1 MKVRLLWW
9 SSVTGDP
16 SRGNQQAFENIGLET
31 ELVNMGFQD
40 YHLRENADF
49 LFTGMIYEAVNWHLQ
64 GKIGLPIIIQG
75 GGYGPDF
82 LPNGK
87 LNRFFERVTE
97 IPKSLVT
104 ILDSKYYYEMLSS
117 GLLFDFEKIYVI
129 PNGVPSYLKDFPILP
144 KKKKKKD
151 EFIVFNPMGTFWI
164 KQPER
169 FIEVV
174 KIVNEEDLPIKF
186 VMPMKTQFVYNCPI
200 EWLEIP
206 NLELLP
212 VQSFP
217 QMCIWYQKCDLV
229 AVYSQAEIFPQHFFE
244 ALWFGKPLIHNNA
257 GFIQTIDISLLNDMI
272 EDFGVSCRDFDE
284 RWHDDYHSGNHF
296 VDAWKWDE
304 KQFAEWIIHLYNEE
318 ELRSEFAKNGKEW
331 IDRFASLWSMTDK
344 ARLLMKMMKERGY
357 I

>member
-9 SSVTGDP
+9 SSVTGDA

-49 LFTGMIYEAVNWHLQ
+49 LFTGMIYEAVNWYLQ

-75 GGYGPDF
+75 GGYGPNL

-104 ILDSKYYYEMLSS
+104 ILDSKYYYEMLNS
-117 GLLFDFEKIYVI
+117 GLPFDFEKIFIV

-144 KKKKKKD
+144 KKKKRKD

-174 KIVNEEDLPIKF
+174 KTVNKENLPIKF

-257 GFIQTIDISLLNDMI
+257 GLIQTVSIDLLKDI
-272 EDFGVSCRDFDE
+272 IKDFGINCMDFDKK
-284 RWHDDYHSGNHF
+284 WSHAYHTGGHF
-296 VDAWKWDE
+296 LDAYGFTE
-304 KQFAEWIIHLYNEE
+304 KDFADAILDFYVNE
-318 ELRSEFAKNGKEW
+318 ELRNECAKLGKKW
-331 IDRFASLWSMTDK
+331 VSNFWSMTDK
-344 ARLLMKMMKERGY
+344 ARLLVEMMKERGY